1 MPLLDPDNL
10 KLTDFMDLPTLQ
22 EIQDSFGAVANVT
35 ARITDADGNLLTQPT
50 PTRAFLRRQQA
61 IAQAMEAQLQQQPA
75 HEPQRKGTEYVA
87 PIVVN
92 NQRLGTIR
100 MSGSS
105 PASCI
110 DETLL
115 ASLAQK
121 TGLDVKQIR
130 SLANQL
136 MRSRGGRPAAIQFL
150 FVLAN
155 AIARLCFQEYQ
166 LRRRIDELTAVYNVA
181 TMLSDARD
189 LGIVLHR
196 TVQLVCDVMGAR
208 ASSIRLL
215 EAEGDELVIRAVHNL
230 SPEYL
235 AKGPIRLSTAQIDR
249 EALSP
254 KGYCYVQN
262 MATDER
268 ALYPQESLREGIV
281 SMLSV
286 GMRYKGR
293 PIGVLRVYTS
303 QEKHFSQLEIEL
315 LKAVA
320 AQAAAAI
327 ENAHL
332 AKETLEAEALEKQV
346 AMAVDVQQRMVP
358 QKPPPVAGMDLACV
372 YVPCFELGGDLYDFI
387 PLPFDNLGLVVADV
401 SGKGLPASL
410 IMASVR
416 ASLRAF
422 VDNIY
427 YLYDV
432 MRRVNVMLCRDTKP
446 GEFVTLFYGVL
457 DVHNRRLTY
466 CNAGHPPPLILR
478 EGMIIDL
485 RSSNLVLGID
495 PAEPYEQ
502 VVIEL
507 MKDDVLLL
515 YTDGVTDAMNFQRQ
529 TYGKQRL
536 MEAYVAAAA
545 TPNATAESIAQNI
558 LWDMRRY
565 VGLSE
570 RTDDVT
576 MIVAKVI

>member
-1 MPLLDPDNL
+1 
-10 KLTDFMDLPTLQ
+10 
-22 EIQDSFGAVANVT
+22 
-35 ARITDADGNLLTQPT
+35 
-50 PTRAFLRRQQA
+50 
-61 IAQAMEAQLQQQPA
+61 
-75 HEPQRKGTEYVA
+75 
-87 PIVVN
+87 
-92 NQRLGTIR
+92 
-100 MSGSS
+100 
-105 PASCI
+105 
-110 DETLL
+110 
-115 ASLAQK
+115 
-121 TGLDVKQIR
+121 
-130 SLANQL
+130 
-136 MRSRGGRPAAIQFL
+136 
-150 FVLAN
+150 
-155 AIARLCFQEYQ
+155 
-166 LRRRIDELTAVYNVA
+166 
-181 TMLSDARD
+181 
-189 LGIVLHR
+189 
-196 TVQLVCDVMGAR
+196 
-208 ASSIRLL
+208 
-215 EAEGDELVIRAVHNL
+215 
-230 SPEYL
+230 
-235 AKGPIRLSTAQIDR
+235 
-249 EALSP
+249 
-254 KGYCYVQN
+254 
-262 MATDER
+262 
-268 ALYPQESLREGIV
+268 
-281 SMLSV
+281 
-286 GMRYKGR
+286 MRYKGR